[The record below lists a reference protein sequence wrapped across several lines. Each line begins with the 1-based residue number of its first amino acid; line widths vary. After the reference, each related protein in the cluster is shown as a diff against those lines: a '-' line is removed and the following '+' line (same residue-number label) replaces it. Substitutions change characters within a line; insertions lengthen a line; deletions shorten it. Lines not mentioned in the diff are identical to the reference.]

1 MFGSRVD
8 RSPALSSV
16 DLQSASPRPLSAP
29 DGQRP
34 GSERVLGGGLK
45 LSQRGKERPTEF
57 LSRVQRTSTSAEEN
71 AGQRDQSLGSS
82 EGPNPE
88 GRQRPANTSEC
99 CSFWS
104 KTG

>member
-16 DLQSASPRPLSAP
+16 DPAVGVSQATQCT
-29 DGQRP
+29 GQRP
-34 GSERVLGGGLK
+34 GLERVLGGGLK

-57 LSRVQRTSTSAEEN
+57 LSRVQRTSISVEEN

-88 GRQRPANTSEC
+88 GRQRPTNTSEC
-99 CSFWS
+99 CSFLE
-104 KTG
+104 